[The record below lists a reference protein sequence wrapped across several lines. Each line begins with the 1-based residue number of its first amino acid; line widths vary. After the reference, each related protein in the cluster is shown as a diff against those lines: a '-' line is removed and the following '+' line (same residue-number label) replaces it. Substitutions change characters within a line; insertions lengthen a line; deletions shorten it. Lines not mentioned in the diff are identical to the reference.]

1 MVGHWNI
8 LKMELVEK
16 PDLKWAPI
24 LSQKCFHASR
34 LAIFYS
40 VDHTEVCLR
49 EFTPLHTLDCTS
61 SQVSESSAVL
71 KLLLILDRLVTQ
83 SFGAIKSSLTCP
95 IRPSRVECPTVLPIR
110 GYNQP
115 RQYEFWQLTP
125 TLPACCINVF
135 HGVPLKTLVQ
145 HGCEPSLT
153 YLRGCTLQTLTHLL
167 PILTTKV
174 A

>member
-1 MVGHWNI
+1 MSSN
-8 LKMELVEK
+8 
-16 PDLKWAPI
+16 PI
-24 LSQKCFHASR
+24 TEMFPCFPTGNFLFSR
-34 LAIFYS
+34 SHRSMLERIYPLA
-40 VDHTEVCLR
+40 HTRLYIEPSLWIISC
-49 EFTPLHTLDCTS
+49 
-61 SQVSESSAVL
+61 L